1 MIHFE
6 RHMSTKLRL
15 TLSLV
20 SALLLTSGWVG
31 AGGLPLAVALV
42 PLLLISAQYSASW
55 RDALRMTGW
64 ATLTFV
70 VWNVATVWWIWNATP
85 IGPIAAT
92 FFSTWWSLAAF
103 VLFHIVSK
111 HTPKGLAYLFFIV
124 AWISGEYL
132 YINAPALSFPWLVL
146 GNGFSNDTWAVQ
158 WYEWTGVLGGS
169 LWVLT
174 LNVLATQSLL
184 TMRKRAWVVTTLALV
199 VPMGVSLVLYEVNS
213 PERERYT
220 SQEKVSISVVQPN
233 VDCYE
238 KFNSD
243 AAWQQENLLALLRET
258 PDSVQFVLMPETSL
272 GAMLHEGHIAS
283 EPVVR
288 RFASELAAHNPQAMI
303 VTGCESVRMYG
314 KERGSETA
322 RRSGGT
328 YYDIY
333 NTSIGIDATAEA
345 PAVHHKA
352 KLVVGVETIPAW
364 LREGGIFAIDLGG
377 TVGQLGIGKTA
388 RPFSHND
395 IRIAPAICYE
405 GLYGEFLG
413 EFVRN
418 GAELIGVV
426 SNDGWW
432 GNTPGHRYLFSFCRL
447 RAIEHRRD
455 VARSANTGVSGFI
468 TSRGDDLSR
477 MEWDE
482 RGVLTADLRTNNR
495 ITFYTRHGDYL
506 GRISL
511 YVALLCLLYCV
522 AYNAKKRFYLVD

>member
-1 MIHFE
+1 
-6 RHMSTKLRL
+6 MSTKLRL

-31 AGGLPLAVALV
+31 AGALPLFVALV

-55 RDALRMTGW
+55 RDALRMMGW
-64 ATLTFV
+64 ALLTFV

-92 FFSTWWSLAAF
+92 VFSTWWSLAAF
-103 VLFHIVSK
+103 MLYHIISK
-111 HTPKGLAYLFFIV
+111 HAPKGLAYIFFIV

-132 YINAPALSFPWLVL
+132 YIEAPALSFPWLVL

-158 WYEWTGVLGGS
+158 WYEITGVLGGS

-174 LNVLATQSLL
+174 VNVLAVQSLL

-199 VPMGVSLVLYEVNS
+199 APMAASLVLYELYS

-220 SQEKVSISVVQPN
+220 SKNKVCISVVQPN

-238 KFNSD
+238 KFNTD
-243 AAWQQENLLALLRET
+243 AAWQQENLISLLHET
-258 PDSVQFVLMPETSL
+258 PDSAQFVLMPETSL
-272 GAMLHEGHIAS
+272 SAMLHEGHIAS

-288 RFASELAAHNPQAMI
+288 RFADALAAHNSDAMLI
-303 VTGCESVRMYG
+303 TGCETVRIYG
-314 KERGSETA
+314 TERGSETA

-333 NTSIGIDATAEA
+333 NASIGIDSAAHA
-345 PAVHHKA
+345 LPVHHKG

-388 RPFSHND
+388 RPFAHND

-405 GLYGEFLG
+405 GLYGNFLG

-418 GAELIGVV
+418 GAEVIGVI

-432 GNTPGHRYLFSFCRL
+432 GDTPGYRYLFSFCRL

-455 VARSANTGVSGFI
+455 IARSANTGISGFI
-468 TSRGDDLSR
+468 NMRGDDISK
-477 MEWDE
+477 MGWNE
-482 RGVLTADLRTNNR
+482 RGVQTTDLRTNHHL
-495 ITFYTRHGDYL
+495 TFYTRHGDYL

-511 YVALLCLLYCV
+511 YIALLCLLYCV

>member
-1 MIHFE
+1 
-6 RHMSTKLRL
+6 MSTKLRL
-15 TLSLV
+15 TLALL

-31 AGGLPLAVALV
+31 AGGLPLVVALV

-55 RDALRMTGW
+55 RDTLRMTGW
-64 ATLTFV
+64 ALLTFV
-70 VWNVATVWWIWNATP
+70 VWNVATIWWIWNATP

-92 FFSTWWSLAAF
+92 VFSTWWSLAAF
-103 VLFHIVSK
+103 VLYHIVSK
-111 HTPKGLAYLFFIV
+111 HAPKGLAYVFFVV
-124 AWISGEYL
+124 AWIAGEYL
-132 YINAPALSFPWLVL
+132 YIQAPALSFPWLVL

-158 WYEWTGVLGGS
+158 WYEYTGVLGGS

-184 TMRKRAWVVTTLALV
+184 TMRKRDWTVTTLALV
-199 VPMGVSLVLYEVNS
+199 APMVVSLVLYEINS
-213 PERERYT
+213 PERDRYT
-220 SQEKVSISVVQPN
+220 SREEVCISVVQPN

-238 KFNSD
+238 KFDSD
-243 AAWQQENLLALLRET
+243 AGAQQENLLSLLRET
-258 PDSVQFVLMPETSL
+258 PDSAQFVLMPETAL
-272 GAMLHEGHIAS
+272 GVMLHEGHIAS

-288 RFASELAAHNPQAMI
+288 RFADELAAHNSDAMI
-303 VTGCESVRMYG
+303 ITGCETVRIYG
-314 KERGSETA
+314 TERGSETA

-333 NTSIGIDATAEA
+333 NASIGIDAAA
-345 PAVHHKA
+345 QALPVHHKA

-405 GLYGEFLG
+405 GLYGNTIG

-418 GAELIGVV
+418 GAEVIGVV

-432 GNTPGHRYLFSFCRL
+432 GDTPGYRYLFSFCRL

-455 VARSANTGVSGFI
+455 IARSANTGISGFI
-468 TSRGDDLSR
+468 TSRGDDVTK
-477 MEWDE
+477 MGWDE
-482 RGVLTADLRTNNR
+482 RGVLTADLRTNNQL
-495 ITFYTRHGDYL
+495 TFYTLHGDYL

-511 YVALLCLLYCV
+511 YIALLCLLYCV

>member
-1 MIHFE
+1 MIHFD

-31 AGGLPLAVALV
+31 AGALPLFVALV

-55 RDALRMTGW
+55 RDALRMMGW
-64 ATLTFV
+64 ALLTFV

-92 FFSTWWSLAAF
+92 VFSTWWSLAAF
-103 VLFHIVSK
+103 MLYHIISK
-111 HTPKGLAYLFFIV
+111 HAPKGLAYIFFIV

-132 YINAPALSFPWLVL
+132 YIEAPALSFPWLVL

-158 WYEWTGVLGGS
+158 WYEITGVLGGS

-174 LNVLATQSLL
+174 VNVLAVQSLL

-199 VPMGVSLVLYEVNS
+199 APMAASLVLYELYS
-213 PERERYT
+213 PEREKYT
-220 SQEKVSISVVQPN
+220 SKNKVCISVVQPN

-238 KFNSD
+238 KFNTD
-243 AAWQQENLLALLRET
+243 AAWQQENLISLLHET
-258 PDSVQFVLMPETSL
+258 PDSAQFVLMPETSL
-272 GAMLHEGHIAS
+272 SAMLHEGHIAS

-288 RFASELAAHNPQAMI
+288 RFADALAAHNSDAMLI
-303 VTGCESVRMYG
+303 TGCETVRIYG
-314 KERGSETA
+314 TERGSETA

-333 NTSIGIDATAEA
+333 NASIGIDSAAHA
-345 PAVHHKA
+345 LPVHHKG

-388 RPFSHND
+388 RPFAHND

-405 GLYGEFLG
+405 GLYGNFLG

-418 GAELIGVV
+418 GAEVIGVV

-432 GNTPGHRYLFSFCRL
+432 GDTPGYRYLFSFCRL

-455 VARSANTGVSGFI
+455 IARSANTGISGFI
-468 TSRGDDLSR
+468 NMRGDDISK
-477 MEWDE
+477 MGWNE
-482 RGVLTADLRTNNR
+482 RGVQTTDLRTNHHL
-495 ITFYTRHGDYL
+495 TFYTRHGDYL

-511 YVALLCLLYCV
+511 YIALLCLLYCV

>member
-1 MIHFE
+1 
-6 RHMSTKLRL
+6 MSTKLRL
-15 TLSLV
+15 TLSLI

-31 AGGLPLAVALV
+31 AGALPLFVALV

-55 RDALRMTGW
+55 RDALRMMGW
-64 ATLTFV
+64 ALLTFV

-92 FFSTWWSLAAF
+92 VFSTWWSLAAF
-103 VLFHIVSK
+103 MLYHIISK
-111 HTPKGLAYLFFIV
+111 HAPKGLAYIFFIV

-132 YINAPALSFPWLVL
+132 YIEAPALSFPWLVL

-158 WYEWTGVLGGS
+158 WYEITGVLGGS

-174 LNVLATQSLL
+174 VNVLAVQSLL

-199 VPMGVSLVLYEVNS
+199 APMAASLVLYELYS

-220 SQEKVSISVVQPN
+220 SKNKVCISVVQPN

-238 KFNSD
+238 KFNTD
-243 AAWQQENLLALLRET
+243 AAWQQENLISLLHET
-258 PDSVQFVLMPETSL
+258 PDSAQFVLMPETSL
-272 GAMLHEGHIAS
+272 SAMLHEGHIAS

-288 RFASELAAHNPQAMI
+288 RFADALAAHNSDAMLI
-303 VTGCESVRMYG
+303 TGCETVRIYG
-314 KERGSETA
+314 TERGSETA

-333 NTSIGIDATAEA
+333 NASIGIDSAAHA
-345 PAVHHKA
+345 LPVHHKG

-388 RPFSHND
+388 RPFAHND

-405 GLYGEFLG
+405 GLYGNFLG

-418 GAELIGVV
+418 GAEVIGVV

-432 GNTPGHRYLFSFCRL
+432 GDTPGYRYLFSFCRL

-455 VARSANTGVSGFI
+455 IARSANTGISGFI
-468 TSRGDDLSR
+468 NMRGDDISK
-477 MEWDE
+477 MGWNE
-482 RGVLTADLRTNNR
+482 RGVQTTDLRTNHHL
-495 ITFYTRHGDYL
+495 TFYTRHGDYL

-511 YVALLCLLYCV
+511 YIALLCLLYCV

>member
-1 MIHFE
+1 
-6 RHMSTKLRL
+6 MSTKLRL

-31 AGGLPLAVALV
+31 AGALPLFVALV

-55 RDALRMTGW
+55 RDALRMMGW
-64 ATLTFV
+64 ALLTFV

-92 FFSTWWSLAAF
+92 VFSTWWSLAAF
-103 VLFHIVSK
+103 MLYHIISK
-111 HTPKGLAYLFFIV
+111 HAPKGLAYIFFIV

-132 YINAPALSFPWLVL
+132 YIEAPALSFPWLVL

-158 WYEWTGVLGGS
+158 WYEITGVLGGS

-174 LNVLATQSLL
+174 VNVLAVQSLL

-199 VPMGVSLVLYEVNS
+199 APMAASLVLYELYS

-220 SQEKVSISVVQPN
+220 SKNKVCISVVQPN

-238 KFNSD
+238 KFNTD
-243 AAWQQENLLALLRET
+243 AAWQQENLISLLHET
-258 PDSVQFVLMPETSL
+258 PDSAQFVLMPETSL
-272 GAMLHEGHIAS
+272 SAMLHEGHIAS

-288 RFASELAAHNPQAMI
+288 RFADALAAHNSDAMLI
-303 VTGCESVRMYG
+303 TGCETVRIYG
-314 KERGSETA
+314 TERGSETA

-333 NTSIGIDATAEA
+333 NASIGIDSAAHA
-345 PAVHHKA
+345 LPVHHKG

-388 RPFSHND
+388 RPFAHND

-405 GLYGEFLG
+405 GLYGNFLG

-418 GAELIGVV
+418 GAEVIGVV

-432 GNTPGHRYLFSFCRL
+432 GDTPGYRYLFSFCRL

-455 VARSANTGVSGFI
+455 IARSANTGISGFI
-468 TSRGDDLSR
+468 NMRGDDISK
-477 MEWDE
+477 MGWNE
-482 RGVLTADLRTNNR
+482 RGVQTTDLRTNHHL
-495 ITFYTRHGDYL
+495 TFYTRHGDYL

-511 YVALLCLLYCV
+511 YIALLCLLYCV

>member
-1 MIHFE
+1 
-6 RHMSTKLRL
+6 MSTKLRL

-31 AGGLPLAVALV
+31 AGALPLFVALV

-55 RDALRMTGW
+55 RDALRMMGW
-64 ATLTFV
+64 ALLTFV

-92 FFSTWWSLAAF
+92 VFSTWWSLAAF
-103 VLFHIVSK
+103 MLYHIISK
-111 HTPKGLAYLFFIV
+111 HAPKGLAYIFFIV

-132 YINAPALSFPWLVL
+132 YIEAPALSFPWLVL

-158 WYEWTGVLGGS
+158 WYEITGVLGGS

-174 LNVLATQSLL
+174 VNVLAVQSLL

-199 VPMGVSLVLYEVNS
+199 APMAASLVLYELYS
-213 PERERYT
+213 PEREKYT
-220 SQEKVSISVVQPN
+220 SKNKVCISVVQPN

-238 KFNSD
+238 KFNTD
-243 AAWQQENLLALLRET
+243 AAWQQENLISLLHET
-258 PDSVQFVLMPETSL
+258 PDSAQFVLMPETSL
-272 GAMLHEGHIAS
+272 SAMLHEGHIAS

-288 RFASELAAHNPQAMI
+288 RFADALAAHNSDAMLI
-303 VTGCESVRMYG
+303 TGCETVRIYG
-314 KERGSETA
+314 TERGSETA

-333 NTSIGIDATAEA
+333 NASIGIDSAAHA
-345 PAVHHKA
+345 LPVHHKG

-388 RPFSHND
+388 RPFAHND

-405 GLYGEFLG
+405 GLYGNFLG

-418 GAELIGVV
+418 GAEVIGVV

-432 GNTPGHRYLFSFCRL
+432 GDTPGYRYLFSFCRL

-455 VARSANTGVSGFI
+455 IARSANTGISGFI
-468 TSRGDDLSR
+468 NMRGDDISK
-477 MEWDE
+477 MGWNE
-482 RGVLTADLRTNNR
+482 RGVQTTDLRTNHHL
-495 ITFYTRHGDYL
+495 TFYTRHGDYL

-511 YVALLCLLYCV
+511 YIALLCLLYCV

>member
-1 MIHFE
+1 MIHFD

-31 AGGLPLAVALV
+31 AGALPLFVALV

-55 RDALRMTGW
+55 RDALRMMGW
-64 ATLTFV
+64 ALLTFV

-92 FFSTWWSLAAF
+92 VFSTWWSLAAF
-103 VLFHIVSK
+103 MLYHIISK
-111 HTPKGLAYLFFIV
+111 HAPKGLAYIFFIV

-132 YINAPALSFPWLVL
+132 YIEAPALSFPWLVL

-174 LNVLATQSLL
+174 VNALAVQSLL
-184 TMRKRAWVVTTLALV
+184 TMRKRAWVITTLALV
-199 VPMGVSLVLYEVNS
+199 APMAASLVLYS
-213 PERERYT
+213 PEREKYT
-220 SQEKVSISVVQPN
+220 SKNKVCISVVQPN

-238 KFNSD
+238 KFNTD
-243 AAWQQENLLALLRET
+243 AAWQQENLISLLHET
-258 PDSVQFVLMPETSL
+258 PDSAQFVLMPETSL
-272 GAMLHEGHIAS
+272 SAMLHEGHIAS

-288 RFASELAAHNPQAMI
+288 RFADALAAHNSDAMLI
-303 VTGCESVRMYG
+303 TGCETVRIYG
-314 KERGSETA
+314 TERGSETA

-333 NTSIGIDATAEA
+333 NASIGIDSAAHA
-345 PAVHHKA
+345 LPVHHKG

-388 RPFSHND
+388 RPFAHND

-405 GLYGEFLG
+405 GLYGNFLG

-418 GAELIGVV
+418 GAEVIGVV

-432 GNTPGHRYLFSFCRL
+432 GDTPGYRYLFSFCRL

-455 VARSANTGVSGFI
+455 IARSANTGISGFI
-468 TSRGDDLSR
+468 NMRGDDISK
-477 MEWDE
+477 MGWNE
-482 RGVLTADLRTNNR
+482 RGVQTTDLRTNHHL
-495 ITFYTRHGDYL
+495 TFYTRHGDYL

-511 YVALLCLLYCV
+511 YIALLCLLYCV

>member
-1 MIHFE
+1 M
-6 RHMSTKLRL
+6 LRL
-15 TLSLV
+15 
-20 SALLLTSGWVG
+20 
-31 AGGLPLAVALV
+31 
-42 PLLLISAQYSASW
+42 
-55 RDALRMTGW
+55 
-64 ATLTFV
+64 
-70 VWNVATVWWIWNATP
+70 
-85 IGPIAAT
+85 
-92 FFSTWWSLAAF
+92 
-103 VLFHIVSK
+103 
-111 HTPKGLAYLFFIV
+111 
-124 AWISGEYL
+124 L
-132 YINAPALSFPWLVL
+132 Y
-146 GNGFSNDTWAVQ
+146 T
-158 WYEWTGVLGGS
+158 
-169 LWVLT
+169 
-174 LNVLATQSLL
+174 
-184 TMRKRAWVVTTLALV
+184 
-199 VPMGVSLVLYEVNS
+199 
-213 PERERYT
+213 
-220 SQEKVSISVVQPN
+220 
-233 VDCYE
+233 
-238 KFNSD
+238 
-243 AAWQQENLLALLRET
+243 
-258 PDSVQFVLMPETSL
+258 
-272 GAMLHEGHIAS
+272 
-283 EPVVR
+283 
-288 RFASELAAHNPQAMI
+288 
-303 VTGCESVRMYG
+303 
-314 KERGSETA
+314 
-322 RRSGGT
+322 
-328 YYDIY
+328 
-333 NTSIGIDATAEA
+333 TSIGIDATAEA